1 MRTHATN
8 RVGNTSLQNCQIL
21 ENLLEISRF
30 PFPKI
35 QFSSPKIQ
43 FYSMA
48 FRLSSTAFCFLQ
60 WLSGFTQWLSAFLN
74 GFPLSKKSEKV
85 YLIFLNGLPLSKKS
99 EKIYLRQQVYERSTI
114 WASYFLPHAP
124 WASWFLL
131 QCLHLTQQW
140 IVVTPFSVVIQQVVL
155 DLVVL
160 GVACFYES
168 IQ

>member
-8 RVGNTSLQNCQIL
+8 CVGKTSHQNCQIL
-21 ENLLEISRF
+21 GNLLEISRF
-30 PFPKI
+30 SCPKI
-35 QFSSPKIQ
+35 QFSSPEIQ

-85 YLIFLNGLPLSKKS
+85 YLIFLNGFPLSEKS
-99 EKIYLRQQVYERSTI
+99 EKICLPRQVIKRSTI
-114 WASYFLPHAP
+114 RSSYFLPLAP
-124 WASWFLL
+124 WASWFPL
-131 QCLHLTQQW
+131 QCLHLTQQR

-155 DLVVL
+155 DLVML
-160 GVACFYES
+160 GVARFYES